1 MTTLTTNKA
10 SATSVS
16 AKIAALAGTSGSS
29 ARRRRQVPTNCA
41 GVLDKVDAMTE
52 KLEGNLMADVSAE
65 TADILGVTLADGAC
79 STIVEDL
86 NNAKTRLDLVVV
98 DTTRRMDQLQVQ
110 LLGERFISFIFRY

>member
-1 MTTLTTNKA
+1 
-10 SATSVS
+10 
-16 AKIAALAGTSGSS
+16 
-29 ARRRRQVPTNCA
+29 
-41 GVLDKVDAMTE
+41 MTE